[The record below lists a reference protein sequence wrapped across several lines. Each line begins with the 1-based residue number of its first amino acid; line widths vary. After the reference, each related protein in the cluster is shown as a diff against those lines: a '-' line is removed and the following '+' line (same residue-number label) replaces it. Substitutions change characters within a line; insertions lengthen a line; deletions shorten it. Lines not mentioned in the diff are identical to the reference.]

1 MKKTKVAVLRGG
13 PSGEHEI
20 SLKTGKSVIENLP
33 HKYVPIDVYIDKV
46 GVWHIEG
53 IPVKPEKVFA
63 DVDVVFNA
71 MHGAYGEDG
80 KVQQLLEHFKI
91 PFTGSGA
98 LASAVG
104 MNKALSKEIFKQY
117 GIKTPLHETI
127 KLGEEIH
134 DFSERLFKSFPMPVV
149 IKPNNGGSSIGVS
162 IASTISGIEK
172 AITESFKHSDTV
184 LIEEFIKGRE
194 ATCGVI
200 DKMRGKDTYA
210 LLPIEIKKPKEAEF
224 FDFDSKY
231 NGRSEEIC
239 PGNFSVKEKAEI
251 QKMAEEAHKAL
262 GLKHYSRS
270 DFIVTPKRGIYI
282 LEVNTLPGLTSES
295 LLPKSLRALG
305 ISFPDFL
312 DHLLTLALDN
322 K

>member
-13 PSGEHEI
+13 PSGEHEV

-33 HKYVPIDVYIDKV
+33 HKYVPIDVYIDKE
-46 GVWHIEG
+46 GIWHIEG

-80 KVQQLLEHFKI
+80 QVQQLLEHFKI

-104 MNKALSKEIFKQY
+104 MNKILAKEVFKQH
-117 GIKTPLHETI
+117 GIKTPLHTTI
-127 KLGEEIH
+127 KLGEEIK
-134 DFSERLFKSFPMPVV
+134 DFSNRLFHSFPIPVV
-149 IKPNNGGSSIGVS
+149 IKPNNSGSSLGVT
-162 IASTISGIEK
+162 IAKNIEEIEK
-172 AITESFKHSDTV
+172 GITEAFKHSDTV

-194 ATCGVI
+194 ATCGVV
-200 DKMRGKDTYA
+200 DKFRGKDVYS

-224 FDFDSKY
+224 FDFNSKY
-231 NGRSEEIC
+231 NGQSEEIC
-239 PGNFSVKEKAEI
+239 PGIFSQKEKDEI
-251 QKMAEEAHKAL
+251 QKMAVAAHKAL

-270 DFIVTPKRGIYI
+270 DFIVTPRRGVYI

-295 LLPKSLRALG
+295 LLPKSLKAIG
-305 ISFPDFL
+305 CSFSDFL
-312 DHLLTLALDN
+312 DHLITIAMQR
-322 K
+322 